1 MYHVRMYVVV
11 RVHKSYGFQSILT
24 LPKRL
29 AEAGLFYYA
38 KKGGN
43 NGINN

>member
-1 MYHVRMYVVV
+1 MDFNQNF
-11 RVHKSYGFQSILT
+11 SY
-24 LPKRL
+24 KRL

-38 KKGGN
+38 RKGGN